1 MTASCG
7 YTTPFNNPGST
18 DLLVSVVYQTFAK
31 TEGSSENSAGGKMTK
46 EKKVKKPKKVVPEY
60 TPVDGLSAVDRQFF
74 EITIND
80 LNQKLARLRT
90 LNVQIEDRNEE
101 LESKLKQ
108 IEEDRADVMAFLD
121 RMLHEKLAVI
131 VELEDKLSELSK
143 VRNQENEECQKQ
155 ITTLDAKYKMMHEQL
170 TSEIQLLTGKLNSME
185 EFRLQRDELLA
196 KFDAQDAELKE
207 QSKRHKTILYEMER
221 KMILDKDRLRK
232 DVESKL
238 LQLSQEFTK
247 SSEIRVAAHTQRL
260 VRENIALNNEVDRVV
275 FAYERLEKEF
285 AELKRTNT
293 ELRNQAEIDRV
304 EKLRLVQTCQERLDL
319 IKKLTDQY
327 EEQLRKNEE
336 LNVYKDKADV
346 FIQETEDIKQ
356 EFKKL
361 THRTRILEQ
370 YTQYINNE
378 RHALQTDS
386 EHYRKEFDRMAEI
399 LKGVRSTVRAAFK
412 EDRAEVGNALFYE
425 ERRKRLVDDLL
436 NMLTE
441 LEIKP
446 RVETPLVKLPADVE
460 GYIRGSLGMI
470 PWEITDADQPPESA
484 LDTPLF
490 TPDTAS
496 NVSEQESSVSLRI
509 PSESDSVYDRISH
522 VRLNFKSSE
531 ESGEERRR
539 SRSGDFDS
547 DEEAKKVSLARS
559 GDDQG
564 TMNAIG
570 SVSSEEQDE
579 VIVDAPD
586 AFEEEPIEFGAI
598 KSDSD

>member
-1 MTASCG
+1 
-7 YTTPFNNPGST
+7 
-18 DLLVSVVYQTFAK
+18 
-31 TEGSSENSAGGKMTK
+31 MTK

-260 VRENIALNNEVDRVV
+260 VRENIALNNE
-275 FAYERLEKEF
+275 
-285 AELKRTNT
+285 RTNT

-336 LNVYKDKADV
+336 LTVYKDKADV

-386 EHYRKEFDRMAEI
+386 EHYRKEFDRIAEI

-470 PWEITDADQPPESA
+470 PWEITDADQPPESV